1 MDASPGTKLNCTQCG
16 GELHPDE
23 GQVFLTCPYCTATIY
38 LDPSQVVYHYHLA
51 PTLDAQ
57 QATGA
62 LFRWMSGNQTVK
74 DLDKKA
80 QVSGQTFSY
89 FPVWHFV
96 WRSASG
102 EQVALQPAAA
112 TSVTEL
118 TSLRVPAGDL
128 HPYDPALDAQS
139 TPPTV
144 PLEAARTWLMQAQPG
159 AEVRQSALVHIP
171 IYVFKYV
178 YKGQTFTALVEAGT
192 GAVMAN
198 IFPAKAE
205 APYLMA
211 AGITALVYLCL
222 ASLPMT
228 NVLDT
233 GLAVILALVAAPFL
247 FLLAVTVASKV

>member
-1 MDASPGTKLNCTQCG
+1 
-16 GELHPDE
+16 
-23 GQVFLTCPYCTATIY
+23 
-38 LDPSQVVYHYHLA
+38 
-51 PTLDAQ
+51 
-57 QATGA
+57 
-62 LFRWMSGNQTVK
+62 
-74 DLDKKA
+74 
-80 QVSGQTFSY
+80 
-89 FPVWHFV
+89 
-96 WRSASG
+96 
-102 EQVALQPAAA
+102 
-112 TSVTEL
+112 
-118 TSLRVPAGDL
+118 
-128 HPYDPALDAQS
+128 
-139 TPPTV
+139 
-144 PLEAARTWLMQAQPG
+144 MQAQPG

-178 YKGQTFTALVEAGT
+178 YKGQTYTALVEAGT
-192 GAVMAN
+192 GAVMPN